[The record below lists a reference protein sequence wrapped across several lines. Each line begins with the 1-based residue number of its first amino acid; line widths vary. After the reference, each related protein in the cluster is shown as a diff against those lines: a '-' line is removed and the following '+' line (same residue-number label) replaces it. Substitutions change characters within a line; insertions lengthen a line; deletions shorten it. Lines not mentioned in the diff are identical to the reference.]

1 MVGKYN
7 MTTIKEIYLLLDR
20 ISKGFSI
27 KIKKKEWHNTK
38 KYIINEMAKAK
49 EKYYWYLINK
59 SKEGKVSMSCLV
71 ALWN

>member
-1 MVGKYN
+1 